1 MAEEAATQA
10 APRVV
15 APPLPTVSKPPE
27 PDSQTSAISQALDEV
42 SQVVEALRKA
52 LDQME
57 EALELVELAERQK
70 LADEQELDSL
80 RRALR
85 QLQRPRGQRSHDDEG
100 RRS

>member
-1 MAEEAATQA
+1 MAAAPA
-10 APRVV
+10 APRPV
-15 APPLPTVSKPPE
+15 ATPLPATSRPSEPE
-27 PDSQTSAISQALDEV
+27 LQTSAISQALDEV

-85 QLQRPRGQRSHDDEG
+85 QLQRPRSQRPHDDEG
-100 RRS
+100 RGS

>member
-1 MAEEAATQA
+1 MAAAPA
-10 APRVV
+10 APRPV
-15 APPLPTVSKPPE
+15 ATPLPATSRPSEPE
-27 PDSQTSAISQALDEV
+27 LQTSAISQALDEV
-42 SQVVEALRKA
+42 SQVVEGLRKA

-85 QLQRPRGQRSHDDEG
+85 QLQRPRSQRPHDDEG
-100 RRS
+100 RGS